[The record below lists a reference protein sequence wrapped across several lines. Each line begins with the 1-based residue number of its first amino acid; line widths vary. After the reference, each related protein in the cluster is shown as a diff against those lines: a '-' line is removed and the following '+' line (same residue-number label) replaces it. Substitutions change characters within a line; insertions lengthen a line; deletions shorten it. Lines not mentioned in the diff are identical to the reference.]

1 MVSGT
6 FRFTAHH
13 IFMSNE
19 FIKTVRLKSSEQFQ
33 FDGKV
38 RVIVLIVE
46 NFSPEEDFCSWLEG
60 VETPIILALRI
71 STNEKLVS
79 ATHLCLVAQNAAIG
93 KLSAEEALKLG
104 LINKIVSLDEVEA
117 EAFSVAEKIS
127 LLAPL
132 AIRACLKAVN
142 QGLEMSLEEGLK
154 LETELFSKIFSTA
167 DMREGTQAFLEK
179 RKPVFRGE

>member
-1 MVSGT
+1 
-6 FRFTAHH
+6 
-13 IFMSNE
+13 MSNE
-19 FIKTVRLKSSEQFQ
+19 FIKTVRLNSSEQFQ

-46 NFSPEEDFCSWLEG
+46 DFSPEEDFCTWLEG
-60 VETPIILALRI
+60 VETPVILALKT

-79 ATHLCLVAQNAAIG
+79 ASHLCVAAQSTVIG
-93 KLSAEEALKLG
+93 KLSAEETLRLG
-104 LINKIVSLDEVEA
+104 LINKIVPLEDVETEV
-117 EAFSVAEKIS
+117 FSVAEKIS

-142 QGLEMSLEEGLK
+142 EGLEMSLEEGLK

-167 DMREGTQAFLEK
+167 DMREGTQAFLER